1 MRSYANLVIV
11 LWGWRRFAVA
21 FAAGALSA
29 LAFAPF
35 DVFPVLWL
43 TFPVFVW
50 LIDGATADEGSGWL
64 RRLLPAA
71 IVGWSFGFGFFLAG
85 LWWVGAAFLVQADV
99 FGWLM
104 PFAVVVLPAGMALFW
119 AFGAALAR
127 LFWSESWSRVLVFAV
142 ALSIAEWLRGHLFTG
157 FPWNAIGYALT
168 PMPLM
173 MQSAALVGIWGLTL
187 AACLIFAAPVLL
199 VAEDAADRKAGRI
212 AFAAAGVL
220 FVAHLGFGAVRL
232 AGGPDASVP
241 GVHLRIL
248 QPNIPLGERW
258 GFEKADEIMQRYV
271 DLSGGGKGAAGL
283 AGVTHLVWPES
294 AFPFLLTERPS
305 ALQAIA
311 DLLPPGTTLIT
322 GAARAERAADVGAD
336 GLPPIFN
343 AIYVIGDNGE
353 ILDAYDKVHLVPFGE
368 YIPFAGLLRR
378 LGLRQLITLPGGFAA
393 GTQPRSLTVPGAP
406 PAAPLVCYE
415 IIFPG
420 AALPPGARP
429 GWMLNVTD
437 DAWFGDTPGPYQHF
451 LQARVRA
458 VEEGLPLVRS
468 ANSGISAIV
477 DAHGRVIASLGL
489 GHMGVVNG
497 DLPVGLPAT
506 PYARF
511 GDLIFAV
518 LLAVSA
524 VGGLLTKVKRG
535 FDGQLTQIA
544 IAGQYPSR

>member
-1 MRSYANLVIV
+1 MRSFANAIIV

-21 FAAGALSA
+21 LVAGGLSA

-35 DVFPVLWL
+35 DAFPVLWL

-50 LIDGATADEGSGWL
+50 LIDGATAAEGAGPL

-71 IVGWSFGFGFFLAG
+71 VVGWSFGFGFFLAG
-85 LWWVGAAFLVQADV
+85 LWWVGAAFLVEADV

-104 PFAVVVLPAGMALFW
+104 PFAVVILPAGLALFW
-119 AFGAALAR
+119 GFGAALAR
-127 LFWSESWSRVLVFAV
+127 LFWSDGWARVLVFAV
-142 ALSIAEWLRGHLFTG
+142 ALSMAEWLRGHLFTG

-168 PMPLM
+168 PLPLM
-173 MQSAALVGIWGLTL
+173 MQSAALVGVWGLTL
-187 AACLIFAAPVLL
+187 AACFIFAAPVLL
-199 VAEDAADRKAGRI
+199 VAEDAGGRRAGRI

-232 AGGPDASVP
+232 AGGADAPVP
-241 GVHLRIL
+241 GVHLRLL
-248 QPNIPLGERW
+248 QPDIPLGERW
-258 GFEKADEIMQRYV
+258 GFENADAIMQRYV
-271 DLSGGGKGAAGL
+271 TLSGDGRGAAGL
-283 AGVTHLVWPES
+283 AGVTDLIWPES
-294 AFPFLLTERPS
+294 AFPFLLTERPG
-305 ALQAIA
+305 ALSAIA
-311 DLLPPGTTLIT
+311 DLLPPGTTLVT
-322 GAARAERAADVGAD
+322 GAARAEPLPADAD
-336 GLPPIFN
+336 DGGPPPIYN
-343 AIYVIGDNGE
+343 AIYVIDDGGE
-353 ILDAYDKVHLVPFGE
+353 IVDAYDKVHLVPFGE

-393 GTQPRSLTVPGAP
+393 GTQRRTLAIPGAP

-420 AALPPGARP
+420 AALPPGERP

-458 VEEGLPLVRS
+458 VEEGLPLVRA

-477 DAHGRVIASLGL
+477 DGHGRIVASLAL
-489 GHMGVVNG
+489 GRMGVVDG
-497 DLPVGLPAT
+497 DLPAALAPT

-518 LLAVSA
+518 LLAVCAGSA
-524 VGGLLTKVKRG
+524 LLTKVKK
-535 FDGQLTQIA
+535 TI
-544 IAGQYPSR
+544 

>member
-1 MRSYANLVIV
+1 MQSFANAIIV

-21 FAAGALSA
+21 LGAGALSA

-35 DVFPVLWL
+35 NLFPVLWL

-50 LIDGATADEGSGWL
+50 LIDGATAAEGAGFL
-64 RRLLPAA
+64 KRLVPAA

-85 LWWVGAAFLVQADV
+85 LWWVGAAFLVDAEV

-104 PFAVVVLPAGMALFW
+104 PFAVVILPAGLALFW

-127 LFWSESWSRVLVFAV
+127 LFWSESWSRVLTFAV

-157 FPWNAIGYALT
+157 FPWNAVGYALT
-168 PMPLM
+168 PVPLM

-187 AACLIFAAPVLL
+187 AACFIFAAPVLL
-199 VAEDAADRKAGRI
+199 VAEKGPGRRAGHI

-232 AGGPDASVP
+232 AGPPDATVP

-248 QPNIPLGERW
+248 QPDIPQGKRW
-258 GFEKADEIMQRYV
+258 GIARADEIMQRYV
-271 DLSGGGKGAAGL
+271 SLSSGGKGAAGL
-283 AGVTHLVWPES
+283 AGVTHLIWPES

-311 DLLPPGTTLIT
+311 DLLPPGVTLIT
-322 GAARAERAADVGAD
+322 GAARAER
-336 GLPPIFN
+336 LPQGGPPPVFN
-343 AIYVIGDNGE
+343 SIYVIDDRGE
-353 ILDAYDKVHLVPFGE
+353 IVGAYDKVHLVPFGE
-368 YIPFAGLLRR
+368 YIPFSGLLRR
-378 LGLRQLITLPGGFAA
+378 LGLRQLIALPGGFSA
-393 GTQPRSLTVPGAP
+393 GTQRRPLAVPGAP
-406 PAAPLVCYE
+406 AAAPLICYE

-420 AALPPGARP
+420 AVLPPGTRP
-429 GWMLNVTD
+429 QWLLNVTD
-437 DAWFGDTPGPYQHF
+437 DAWFGDTPGPHQHF

-458 VEEGLPLVRS
+458 VEEGLPLVRA

-489 GHMGVVNG
+489 GHAGVVNG
-497 DLPVGLPAT
+497 DLPAALPPT

-518 LLAVSA
+518 LLAA
-524 VGGLLTKVKRG
+524 CAAGAALTTVRKV
-535 FDGQLTQIA
+535 I
-544 IAGQYPSR
+544 